1 MASISSLTNYRPA
14 TKNILYGILLQTHWH
29 TSTNPV
35 VYFNLWSLLQNPLY
49 FYENIMS
56 GFITHRHAGAAS
68 NFILQYKI
76 QEQQI
81 LCTSVNTRNFTS
93 VTSANFQ
100 TFET

>member
-1 MASISSLTNYRPA
+1 MDIRNFQRRFCFIVQHGMLPFIALIVKANFCNFSKEYFTSM
-14 TKNILYGILLQTHWH
+14 KILCRALLHTDLPVPLVIL
-29 TSTNPV
+29 
-35 VYFNLWSLLQNPLY
+35 F
-49 FYENIMS
+49 
-56 GFITHRHAGAAS
+56 
-68 NFILQYKI
+68 LQYKI